1 MHPGIQPILNTVLE
15 TLPGLENLDKHTK
28 FVWIYFSLYWDVYSS
43 MALTKEEFHRG
54 FLSPLF
60 QFNNT
65 QSG

>member
-15 TLPGLENLDKHTK
+15 TLPGLENLDKHMK
-28 FVWIYFSLYWDVYSS
+28 FVWIYFSLYWDVYGS
-43 MALTKEEFHRG
+43 TKGEFHWG

-65 QSG
+65 LSG

>member
-15 TLPGLENLDKHTK
+15 TLPGLENQDKHT
-28 FVWIYFSLYWDVYSS
+28 SLCEFILACIEMS

>member
-15 TLPGLENLDKHTK
+15 PLPGVENLDKHMK
-28 FVWIYFSLYWDVYSS
+28 FVWIYFSLYWDVYGSY
-43 MALTKEEFHRG
+43 KRG
-54 FLSPLF
+54 IPLRFPVSLF